1 MTYKYQSRNQDGQ
14 LINGIIEASSEE
26 AAVELLQKQ
35 RLIII
40 NITPDTTPIYKRNIN
55 FFQRVSNYDLVV
67 FSRQLSFLFGAKIPL
82 VQALQTL
89 SDQTINPKF
98 KKIINEITRNVDAG
112 MSLSKSMAMH
122 KDIFSGFYISLIK
135 SGEIAG
141 KLEEVL
147 NYLADFQERE
157 YILLHKIKSS
167 LSYPIFV
174 VFTFSIVIIL
184 MFVYVVPQLTGVF
197 KETGVELP
205 LTTKAIIFISDT
217 LRNYYIIFIVF
228 IFALIGGLMYFKKT
242 EYGKNFIDRLKL
254 KIPYFNTLFQKLY
267 LSRFAD
273 TFSTMIVGGLPIA
286 QALEITSEVINNTVF
301 RDILLEAESQVKKG
315 SMISVT
321 LKKYQE
327 IPPLFVQMISIGEV
341 TGKLDLTLKNLA
353 GFYQKEIDSTVDNIV
368 SLIEPVLIVVLGI
381 FVAIF
386 VISLLLPIYNVAQT
400 F

>member
-1 MTYKYQSRNQDGQ
+1 MIFKYQSRTQDGQ
-14 LINGIIEASSEE
+14 LMNGTIEASSED
-26 AAVELLQKQ
+26 AAIELLQKQ

-40 NITPDTTPIYKRNIN
+40 NIASDATPIYKRNIT

-98 KKIINEITRNVDAG
+98 KKVIGEITRNVDAG
-112 MSLSKSMAMH
+112 MSLSKAMSLH
-122 KDIFSGFYISLIK
+122 KDIFTGFYISLIK

-147 NYLADFQERE
+147 NYLADYQERE

-174 VFTFSIVIIL
+174 VLAFSIVIIL

-205 LTTKAIIFISDT
+205 ITTKAIIAISDFI
-217 LRNYYIIFIVF
+217 RNYYIIFSIF
-228 IFALIGGLMYFKKT
+228 IFSFIGGIMYFGKT
-242 EYGKNFIDRLKL
+242 EFGRRFIDKLKL
-254 KIPYFNTLFQKLY
+254 KIPYFKILFQKLY
-267 LSRFAD
+267 LSRLAD

-301 RDILLEAESQVKKG
+301 RDMLLEAEDQVKKG

-321 LKKYQE
+321 LKKYPE
-327 IPPLFVQMISIGEV
+327 IPPLFGQMISIGEV
-341 TGKLDLTLKNLA
+341 TGKLDSVLKNLA